1 MTLEIKITRRVEL
14 MGGATAGGA
23 DPIGLILMYHRVAEL
38 RSDPWRL
45 AVSPSHFAEHLEV
58 LRECGQ
64 MLLLARAV
72 KEMRDGGLR
81 PRAIVMTFDDGY
93 ADNLQNALP
102 QLEQYE
108 VPATFF
114 VTTGYIGSGRE
125 FWWDALEQIIM
136 GPELLPSEIRLT
148 VGACAVEWRLA
159 EARYYPDR
167 ERQMD
172 RDWFTTRQDT
182 PSKRYELY
190 RAIHR
195 LLQPL
200 DEPERQRVL
209 NVLSKWAEVEM
220 AERECRRC
228 LSRDEAAALARGNL
242 VELGA
247 HSVTH
252 PILPSLRES
261 SQRDEIRH
269 SKLQLE
275 ELIGR
280 PVTSFA
286 YPYGQF
292 ASDTALIAMEEGYAC
307 ACSTRAG
314 VLSQHSELFCLPR
327 MKIEDWDGEVVR
339 QKALPLVQGLM
350 ERWP

>member
-1 MTLEIKITRRVEL
+1 MA
-14 MGGATAGGA
+14 GATAGGA

-38 RSDPWRL
+38 CFDPWRL

-58 LRECGQ
+58 LLGRGQ
-64 MLLLARAV
+64 MVLLARAV
-72 KEMRDGGLR
+72 KEMHDGALR
-81 PRAIVMTFDDGY
+81 PGAIVVTFDDGY

-136 GPELLPSEIRLT
+136 GPASLPSEIRLT

-159 EARYYPDR
+159 EARYYPDEER
-167 ERQMD
+167 ERD

-209 NVLSKWAEVEM
+209 SALSKWAGVEVT
-220 AERECRRC
+220 ERECRRC
-228 LSRDEAAALARGNL
+228 LSRDEVAALARGNL

-269 SKLQLE
+269 SC
-275 ELIGR
+275 
-280 PVTSFA
+280 VS
-286 YPYGQF
+286 
-292 ASDTALIAMEEGYAC
+292 SDLT
-307 ACSTRAG
+307 
-314 VLSQHSELFCLPR
+314 
-327 MKIEDWDGEVVR
+327 
-339 QKALPLVQGLM
+339 
-350 ERWP
+350 